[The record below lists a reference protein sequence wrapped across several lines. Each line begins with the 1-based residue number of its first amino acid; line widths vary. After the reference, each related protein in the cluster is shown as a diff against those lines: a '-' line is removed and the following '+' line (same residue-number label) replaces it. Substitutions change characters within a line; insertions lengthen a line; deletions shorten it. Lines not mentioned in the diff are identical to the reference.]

1 MMTIEVQYQQL
12 REEFIAISKIH
23 ITSEIL
29 EQIKNTYTYEI
40 NSKRQISSIKDL
52 RKLIQV
58 LEKRDVLNYDDIK
71 VFHYIQK
78 TYINVPDLEHK
89 LKDYEDRFKS
99 LNSTPNCN
107 MYLYDNANSST
118 NRNQQTYGITN
129 SLEDTRNTSNVN
141 QVPERLQTRTCK
153 TVSDLNNYKIIKLQE
168 TVILKIYENLGRSWK
183 NVCRYM
189 GLKEYQID
197 EIQNRYPYNLKE
209 QSFQGL
215 HICISQNDP
224 EWKINLLNA
233 LEKSRRKDI
242 KEIVEEVLLC

>member
-1 MMTIEVQYQQL
+1 MIIQIQYQQL
-12 REEFIAISKIH
+12 RDEFIAISKIH

-29 EQIKNTYTYEI
+29 EEIKNTYAHEI

-52 RKLIQV
+52 KKLIQV
-58 LEKRDVLNYDDIK
+58 LEKRAVLSYDDIK
-71 VFHYIQK
+71 VFRYIQK
-78 TYINVPDLEHK
+78 TYINVSDLEYK

-107 MYLYDNANSST
+107 MYLFDNANSST
-118 NRNQQTYGITN
+118 NRNQQTYNQIN
-129 SLEDTRNTSNVN
+129 SLDDTENTSNVN
-141 QVPERLQTRTCK
+141 HR
-153 TVSDLNNYKIIKLQE
+153 NNYKITELQR

-183 NVCRYM
+183 SVCRYM

-224 EWKINLLNA
+224 GWKINLLNA

-242 KEIVEEVLLC
+242 KEIAEEVLLC